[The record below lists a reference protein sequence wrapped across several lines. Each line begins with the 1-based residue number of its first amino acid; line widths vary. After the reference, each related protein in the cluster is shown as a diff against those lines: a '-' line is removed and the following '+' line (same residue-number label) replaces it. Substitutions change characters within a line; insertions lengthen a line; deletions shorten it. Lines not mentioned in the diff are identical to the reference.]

1 MAMTQAIPP
10 PRGHVWSA
18 PLQCWVVPITS
29 RSCRRPS
36 PDHILC
42 TQPRCWV
49 LVEVPPP
56 VPPLPTPSPPSL
68 RPYQAAFTRD
78 ISQSLRLHR
87 RVVGTMATGS
97 GKGTVAAHMAATAAA
112 RGHRVYVLAH
122 RKELIEDLSGRIGGH
137 GVAHGL
143 IAAGRSM
150 DLSQRIQVAS
160 IDTIARRLHQL
171 PAPTLIIQDE
181 AHHLIEGNKW
191 GRVIAAWPTAYLVG
205 LTATPQRLSGE
216 GLGEGHGGYFRD
228 LVLGPTP
235 QWLTDQG
242 FLSRARVL
250 APPGAD
256 LSSIRNFDTPTGKT
270 KAAEILKAGQAMG
283 DPVGH
288 YQREIAPIHN
298 GTVLG
303 FCINVPAASAMAE
316 LYRNAGIPAAALDG
330 NTDPLERRQMIRDLG
345 SGVLKALFSC
355 EIVSEGTDIPSVAGV
370 QLLRPTGSLSLYLQ
384 QVGRGLRRCDGKPYA
399 TVLDHVGNSN
409 RHGLPT
415 DDRSWTLEG
424 KVGQKTGEQAA
435 SVRVCPACF
444 SCMPSLRPV
453 CSECGHQF
461 VPERRELQTVDG
473 ELVELQQVERRREQA
488 DASTLEEL
496 IAIGTRRGMKSP
508 LGWARHVLA
517 ARSLRSGK
525 ARVREVI

>member
-1 MAMTQAIPP
+1 MI
-10 PRGHVWSA
+10 
-18 PLQCWVVPITS
+18 
-29 RSCRRPS
+29 
-36 PDHILC
+36 D
-42 TQPRCWV
+42 
-49 LVEVPPP
+49 
-56 VPPLPTPSPPSL
+56 L
-68 RPYQAAFTRD
+68 RPYQQAFTRD
-78 ISQSLRLHR
+78 ISAALRIHR

-122 RKELIEDLSGRIGGH
+122 RKELIDDLSGRIGGH

-150 DLSQRIQVAS
+150 DLSQMVQVAS
-160 IDTIARRLHQL
+160 IDTIARRLHRV

-181 AHHLIEGNKW
+181 AHHLIQGNKW
-191 GRVIAAWPTAYLVG
+191 GKVIAAWPNAYLVG

-216 GLGEGHGGYFRD
+216 GLGEGYGGYFRA

-256 LSSIRNFDTPTGKT
+256 LSGIRNFDTPTGKA
-270 KAAEILKAGQAMG
+270 KAAQILQTRQAMG

-288 YQREIAPIHN
+288 YRREIAPIHN

-303 FCINVPAASAMAE
+303 FCINVAAASAMAE
-316 LYRNAGIPAAALDG
+316 MYRNAGIPAAALDG
-330 NTDPLERRQMIRDLG
+330 NTDPLQRRQVIRDLG

-370 QLLRPTGSLSLYLQ
+370 QLLRPTDSLSLYLQ

-415 DDRSWTLEG
+415 DDRAWSLEG
-424 KVGQKTGEQAA
+424 KAGRKTGEQAL
-435 SVRVCPACF
+435 SVRVCPRCF
-444 SCMPSLRPV
+444 AAMPSGKPV
-453 CSECGHQF
+453 CSECGHAFQ
-461 VPERRELQTVDG
+461 PERRTIETVEG
-473 ELVELQQVERRREQA
+473 ELVEVEARQREARREQA
-488 DASTLEEL
+488 SAATLEEL
-496 IAIGTRRGMKSP
+496 IAIGRRRGMKSP
-508 LGWARHVLA
+508 HGWARHVMA

-525 ARVREVI
+525 ARVREVVA